1 MTLLIATAAG
11 AINAS
16 ITQPLWT
23 VTTRMQTDKKRYAHG
38 LAAATR
44 SWRYES

>member
-23 VTTRMQTDKKRYAHG
+23 VTTRMQTDKKRYA